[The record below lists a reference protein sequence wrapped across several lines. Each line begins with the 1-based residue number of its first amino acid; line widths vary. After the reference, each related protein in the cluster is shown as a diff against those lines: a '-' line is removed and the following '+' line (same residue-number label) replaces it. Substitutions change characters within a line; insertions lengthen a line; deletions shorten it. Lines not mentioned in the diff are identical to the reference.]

1 MIARFRR
8 VLTTADPATATE
20 LADARTLPR
29 LQAAAVRAL
38 NRLLGSR
45 IDALAIRNAS
55 YSLRWLPEPRL
66 AADDARYV
74 FKLGGQTGLLQLDAL
89 TESTLLDDRLARGL
103 PQALR
108 QLLVAEALQAVAD
121 QLETTLGQPF
131 EWTAEADAPS
141 PAPRPQLGIA
151 FVLEPAHAGAPPLRG
166 ALLFA
171 DAAALERLLPARLPR
186 APDAGPLNLD
196 QLRQPLA
203 WSIGSTTLTL
213 SELRRISPGDI
224 VSVER
229 WTPEGPGL
237 RVTARWG
244 GRRGLSLHASVEGT
258 RLTIQEL
265 KDDVM
270 NRDAHALPADDS
282 GDAATPLPLDRL
294 DALEVALR
302 FEIGELTLTLGE
314 LRSLR
319 PGQVLEL
326 SQPLN
331 RCPVRLLAHGNLLGH
346 GHLVAVGERLGVRV
360 AEFAPSA
367 I

>member
-1 MIARFRR
+1 M
-8 VLTTADPATATE
+8 LKTADPDAATD

-29 LQAAAVRAL
+29 LQGAAVRVL

-45 IDALAIRNAS
+45 LDGLSIRNAS
-55 YSLRWLPEPRL
+55 YSLRWRPEPRL
-66 AADDARYV
+66 AADDARYL
-74 FKLGGQTGLLQLDAL
+74 FRLGAQAGLLQLDAL
-89 TESTLLDDRLARGL
+89 TESTLLGERLARTL
-103 PQALR
+103 PQPLR
-108 QLLVAEALQAVAD
+108 QLLVAEALQGVAD
-121 QLETTLGQPF
+121 QLEAALGQPF

-151 FVLEPAHAGAPPLRG
+151 FELQARQADAPPLRG
-166 ALLFA
+166 ALLLS
-171 DAAALERLLPARLPR
+171 DAAALERLLPARLPGPPDP
-186 APDAGPLNLD
+186 APVNLD
-196 QLRQPLA
+196 ALRQPLA
-203 WSIGSTTLTL
+203 WAIGSTALTL
-213 SELRRISPGDI
+213 AELRRIRRGDI

-237 RVTARWG
+237 RMSARWG
-244 GRRGLSLHASVEGT
+244 GRRGLLLQATVEGA

-265 KDDVM
+265 KDEAM
-270 NRDAHALPADDS
+270 NRDAHALPADEA
-282 GDAATPLPLDRL
+282 GDAAAPLPLDRL
-294 DALEVALR
+294 DGLEVALR

-360 AEFAPSA
+360 SEFAPSA